1 MRDNISFDLGQ
12 AILSTYDADGF
23 LGIGVD
29 VPGYETAGTST
40 FDARSPYGTFGRP
53 RDPDV
58 SADQSSRLGAITL
71 FGFAGRDR
79 HAWVLDDPRITPK
92 LPQAPKGTWGAYA
105 DTGRDELP
113 VLVLD
118 GATGSFALRV
128 PHSTGGGVASRVLV
142 DVETPGSEEIVLAHG
157 AGVTSTVT
165 LGPTGVDVTGV
176 STVTQSVAL
185 YPAMQAMA
193 SALQAFAG
201 VLANPEAPLAILQLL
216 IDVSLLDPELKA
228 TLKAA
233 LSTVHAALNAA
244 TETAADASLA
254 SSAILRAST
263 T

>member
-1 MRDNISFDLGQ
+1 MSRDNLDLDLGM

-40 FDARSPYGTFGRP
+40 FDARFPYGTFGRP

-79 HAWVLDDPRITPK
+79 HAWVLDDPRVTPK

-142 DVETPGSEEIVLAHG
+142 DVETPGAEEIVLAHG

-165 LGPTGVDVTGV
+165 LGLTGVDVTGV
-176 STVTQSVAL
+176 SSTTYPVVVHPPYASVH
-185 YPAMQAMA
+185 
-193 SALQAFAG
+193 
-201 VLANPEAPLAILQLL
+201 V
-216 IDVSLLDPELKA
+216 
-228 TLKAA
+228 
-233 LSTVHAALNAA
+233 ALNAYIGLLDA
-244 TETAADASLA
+244 AARKVPLPLTAPELTALTAALGALVDAIVVAVATTTGA
-254 SSAILRAST
+254 STILRASNT
-263 T
+263 